1 MTEWSP
7 FYCLPRADLTPS
19 GLIQLDTADHEVLLL
34 RRSGVEF
41 RHMGPTPMAPRP
53 RGLPANEHWKNRTG
67 FETVLT
73 ITTHRFLLLHH
84 NNNTN
89 NSMPTNHAIDGTT
102 TSNNNN
108 NNNNNNKS
116 KANKPT
122 IEVVTVITTDGTIL
136 QLPVACAPG
145 MSNSDRERRRRER
158 RARQKQYQCMLDSPS
173 SHSDNGQNRNRN
185 RSRNSGLN
193 NSRDGFYVFR

>member
-108 NNNNNNKS
+108 NNNNKS